1 MKFETLRIQIF
12 GDLFDAVAIL
22 VAHVRYLFSVG
33 FFCGKINV
41 CFSFNLIW
49 TFEGVNEQVTGTWQ
63 NLKTILRK
71 RTKET

>member
-12 GDLFDAVAIL
+12 RDLFDAVAIL
-22 VAHVRYLFSVG
+22 VAHVRYLF
-33 FFCGKINV
+33 FFFSSKISV
-41 CFSFNLIW
+41 CFSFNLNW

-71 RTKET
+71 STKET